1 MIEDLTAAGGEVMRE
16 AEAGYVF
23 DCVREGACCS
33 VVGISN
39 MGKSAL
45 LRLIAEPATA
55 MRYLGDATPAHIC
68 VLVDCNRM
76 LDLSEQGFYELILRC
91 LLERLATAAGDTT
104 MLGELQSAYEQLIHP
119 ASAFDIPLGFNRA
132 MTAVNRQPGHV
143 LVVLFDE
150 FDQVLTGIH
159 GRAFLNLRALHD
171 QYKRKLLY
179 VTATGQ
185 VLRQVCSGE
194 LSDEF
199 CELFTHHTFFLP
211 PLSERDVRTYAL
223 RFAQAE
229 GVTFDETDLRF
240 IHEWAGGHPG
250 LLEATCRALGR
261 ITGPV
266 TRDATQDW
274 VIHREV
280 ARWLPDEL
288 AVRVECRKIWDELSD
303 LEQAALLAL
312 GGSEEATVGEGPA
325 RLREKHILIGP
336 PDGERFFSR
345 LFAEYIQRLHASRRP
360 GPTPIQVDIESGVV
374 YVEGKQTETLTKLEY
389 RLFLLLY
396 GRRGQI
402 VTKDQ
407 VVEAVWGED
416 YIEQVDDARIEK
428 LVSRL
433 RAKIEPD
440 PKTQRFVNTVR
451 GRGYRLDG

>member
-1 MIEDLTAAGGEVMRE
+1 MTPAEGAMRQ

-23 DCVREGACCS
+23 DCVRDGACCS

-45 LRLIAEPATA
+45 LRLIAEPAVVV
-55 MRYLGDATPAHIC
+55 RYLGDAAPAHTC

-76 LDLSEQGFYELILRC
+76 LDLSEQGLYELILRC
-91 LLERLATAAGDTT
+91 LIERLMSAAVDGAV
-104 MLGELQSAYEQLIHP
+104 LAELQSAYEQLIHP

-132 MTAVNRQPGHV
+132 MTAVNRRPDRV

-150 FDQVLTGIH
+150 FDQALSGIH

-171 QYKRKLLY
+171 QYKHRLLY
-179 VTATGQ
+179 VTATGRA
-185 VLRQVCSGE
+185 LRQVCSGE
-194 LSDEF
+194 LAGEF

-211 PLSERDVRTYAL
+211 PLSEPDVRAYAL

-229 GVTFDETDLRF
+229 GVTFDEADLRF

-261 ITGPV
+261 VTGPV

-312 GGSEEATVGEGPA
+312 GGPGEATVGDGLA
-325 RLREKHILIGP
+325 RVREKHILIGP
-336 PDGERFFSR
+336 PDGERFFAR
-345 LFAEYIQRLHASRRP
+345 LFAEHVQRLRTSHRP
-360 GPTPIQVDIESGVV
+360 GSSPIQVDIESGVV

-396 GRRGQI
+396 GRLGQI

-433 RAKIEPD
+433 RAKIDPD
-440 PKTQRFVNTVR
+440 PKAPRFVNTVR